1 MKSFQAKMYIE
12 DGMATTEFDIHVL
25 GTEIEEELEPHYA
38 FMVRTVYPTPEE
50 REKDS
55 MSEKNQVLIGI
66 YNLDTMLQSGEMLS
80 EMNDEPISAIKEETI
95 KFLELYIE
103 GKNCEK
109 HNYIFPPGVKPTEI
123 PLNKK
128 QIQNGDRWDVFV
140 KNPATGETVKQS
152 SLRSTENDAEI
163 IAEAK
168 QNLEAVRNDEMP
180 KEHPDGTAGHEWE
193 MTYDEDGNEIT
204 KPYKKED

>member
-25 GTEIEEELEPHYA
+25 GTDGLEELEPNYA

-50 REKDS
+50 REKYS

-80 EMNDEPISAIKEETI
+80 EMNDEPVSAIKEETI

-103 GKNCEK
+103 GKECVKQNF
-109 HNYIFPPGVKPTEI
+109 IFPPGVERTV
-123 PLNKK
+123 LNDKR
-128 QIQNGDRWDVFV
+128 IRNGDKWDVV
-140 KNPATGETVKQS
+140 GTNPDTGEETQK
-152 SLRSTENDAEI
+152 RTYPISTENEAEI
-163 IAEAK
+163 IAEVK
-168 QNLEAVRNDEMP
+168 QLLEAVRNNEKP
-180 KEHPDGTAGHEWE
+180 REYPDGTPWPEWE
-193 MTYDEDGNEIT
+193 LGKDEEGNEAVR
-204 KPYKKED
+204 PKKED